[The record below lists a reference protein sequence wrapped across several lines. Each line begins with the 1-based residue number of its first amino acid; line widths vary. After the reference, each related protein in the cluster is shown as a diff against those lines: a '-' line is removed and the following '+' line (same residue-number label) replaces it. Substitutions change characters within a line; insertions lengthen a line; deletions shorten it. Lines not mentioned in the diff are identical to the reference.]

1 MCFLIFGHFFSKCT
15 FFETGAFFS
24 YLVVI
29 QSTQFF
35 SGSTYL
41 QDSCFWRRIF
51 PLNYQNAYD
60 YQTFQGGDMLQG
72 ALTHIYA

>member
-1 MCFLIFGHFFSKCT
+1 MFFNFWTLLFKNV